1 MARSLSASRAR
12 ARRISSSTSA
22 SRSPGSL
29 DVESV
34 EPPRL
39 RQVLAPEG
47 RVDPILAHSLAG
59 GRGVNELS
67 VAHVDA
73 DVRVALALKVEKQ
86 QIAVPQ
92 VRHANARG
100 GLALLRGAARNA
112 PRWRTNGKG
121 KILELAG
128 QGLAL

>member
-92 VRHANARG
+92 VRHANEIGRASCGKSVDHRG
-100 GLALLRGAARNA
+100 VRM
-112 PRWRTNGKG
+112 
-121 KILELAG
+121 
-128 QGLAL
+128 